1 MQFVDVWFFQKIM
14 EELGAGE
21 TLECYKQSFMGPSRG
36 SLEDKTW
43 REMQTAEAG
52 LMRFQREMRTL
63 NFLSLKGIMVF
74 WAWRAG
80 RSLGMLQCGSV
91 AKARRNS

>member
-1 MQFVDVWFFQKIM
+1 MVFQTNM

-21 TLECYKQSFMGPSRG
+21 TLECYKSFMGHSRG

-43 REMQTAEAG
+43 REMQTAEAR

-63 NFLSLKGIMVF
+63 NSLCPKGIMVS
-74 WAWRAG
+74 WALEGWKKFG
-80 RSLGMLQCGSV
+80 YV
-91 AKARRNS
+91 AVWVSC